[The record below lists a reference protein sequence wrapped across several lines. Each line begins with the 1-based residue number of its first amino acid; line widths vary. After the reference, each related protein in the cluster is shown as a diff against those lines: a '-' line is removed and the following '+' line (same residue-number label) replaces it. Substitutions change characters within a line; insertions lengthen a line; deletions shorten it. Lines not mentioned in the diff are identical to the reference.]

1 MQYGESQTWTHIGE
15 TYQRSRISS
24 CAQPVKTLGIN
35 IQQWALT
42 AGVMEKGCN
51 LQHRIGF
58 GKLACSYA
66 LTGCVLVKY
75 FSPAERSRL
84 DLSVTHFF
92 TRNVNTTVK
101 EGG

>member
-1 MQYGESQTWTHIGE
+1 
-15 TYQRSRISS
+15 
-24 CAQPVKTLGIN
+24 
-35 IQQWALT
+35 
-42 AGVMEKGCN
+42 MEKGCN

-66 LTGCVLVKY
+66 LTGCVLEKY
-75 FSPAERSRL
+75 FSPAERRRL

-92 TRNVNTTVK
+92 TRDVSKKIK